1 MNGAYNMKNTIIK
14 FISSY
19 IEDILIFIGL
29 LMLVITTYKINNIAG
44 SYLLSVIFILIGILI
59 SKKPP
64 KN

>member
-1 MNGAYNMKNTIIK
+1 MKNKIIK

>member
-1 MNGAYNMKNTIIK
+1 MKNTIIK